1 MQVVE
6 RNYKNYIV
14 CILRQG
20 AGEMSLSVAFVDDH
34 PILLEG
40 LVSLYSTKE
49 DLTIVGKG
57 HTAVDAIKIAEEFSP
72 DVIVVDLS
80 MPGDSMAAVEV
91 IIRTMTKTRVVI
103 FTATSSIETAVKALN
118 CGVSGYVLKGSSALD
133 LYEAIIAASNG
144 ETYMT
149 PGFATKVIMS
159 MKTDEMRQKAMQTK
173 RLSVREEQIV
183 YHLMRGQTNREIA
196 QSLDISEK
204 TVKHYMTIL
213 MQKLDV
219 RNRVEAVLA
228 AQKIHA
234 PRDLHS

>member
-6 RNYKNYIV
+6 RDYKNYIV